1 VLVII
6 SELAKAA
13 VAGGYLADP
22 WPRASTT
29 LQNIILAILSLS
41 PTRHIE
47 EVSLKEKG
55 RIGN

>member
-13 VAGGYLADP
+13 VAHP

-55 RIGN
+55 RIGS